1 MTKATVLNNSC
12 MIVYT
17 QMTRPTELNEDDV
30 WLPCMKTYTVDHDP
44 AKPQGLIITHIESV
58 NHYQHSLEPLLD
70 QKVLAVGAKT
80 YDRLA
85 ELGFQHIEW
94 RHKADE
100 LRIMNRDLGPL
111 TWLHGDKY
119 ARDFGKVQFVD
130 DVQTYES
137 RPDKDA
143 VKQLLKMDPDTI
155 YVYSDAVLQE
165 LEVRNWSHTKLK
177 CTNSCNPDTTLW
189 LDCDTFDPNV

>member
-1 MTKATVLNNSC
+1 

-85 ELGFQHIEW
+85 ELGFQNIEW

-137 RPDKDA
+137 RPDKD
-143 VKQLLKMDPDTI
+143 LSLI
-155 YVYSDAVLQE
+155 
-165 LEVRNWSHTKLK
+165 HI
-177 CTNSCNPDTTLW
+177 
-189 LDCDTFDPNV
+189 

>member
-1 MTKATVLNNSC
+1 

-85 ELGFQHIEW
+85 ELGFQNIEW
-94 RHKADE
+94 RHKGFNSSTMCR
-100 LRIMNRDLGPL
+100 LMNHVL
-111 TWLHGDKY
+111 T
-119 ARDFGKVQFVD
+119 R
-130 DVQTYES
+130 T
-137 RPDKDA
+137 R
-143 VKQLLKMDPDTI
+143 
-155 YVYSDAVLQE
+155 
-165 LEVRNWSHTKLK
+165 
-177 CTNSCNPDTTLW
+177 
-189 LDCDTFDPNV
+189 LDNF